1 LLVIFPQASKLLHFV
16 SRLGEVAPK
25 TLTNSILWEK
35 VRKLLSMVAVKIA
48 VISALVLV
56 VVKFVA
62 SILGKGNIPLLNQAV
77 TVILTMFI
85 AFELIQLGQ
94 AVIEKIN

>member
-1 LLVIFPQASKLLHFV
+1 
-16 SRLGEVAPK
+16 
-25 TLTNSILWEK
+25 
-35 VRKLLSMVAVKIA
+35 
-48 VISALVLV
+48 LV

-62 SILGKGNIPLLNQAV
+62 SALGKDNIPLLNQAV
-77 TVILTMFI
+77 TVILSIFI

>member
-1 LLVIFPQASKLLHFV
+1 
-16 SRLGEVAPK
+16 
-25 TLTNSILWEK
+25 
-35 VRKLLSMVAVKIA
+35 MVAVKIA

>member
-1 LLVIFPQASKLLHFV
+1 
-16 SRLGEVAPK
+16 
-25 TLTNSILWEK
+25 
-35 VRKLLSMVAVKIA
+35 MVAVKIA

-62 SILGKGNIPLLNQAV
+62 SALGKDNIPLLNQAV
-77 TVILTMFI
+77 TVILSIFI